1 MTRSSIQPRLV
12 TPGPVNDP
20 LYVVEPGEEVE
31 GINLDGVVRI
41 ANIEISNEDGESFLN
56 NENNSFCTGALL
68 TSGKHILTAAHCFF
82 VDNNDTVDETANN
95 LKVIFDLPE
104 SEGGTQEIFVSE
116 FTIHPDYNHTNGD
129 FVNDLAILTLES
141 EAPAGAERY
150 DIYRDSDEVGKQ
162 FVKVGYGFNGE
173 NIQTENQDGRKRAGL
188 NIFDA
193 DGVIL
198 NDLPDADDIN
208 IPEGTQL
215 AFDYDNGTEE
225 NDAFGQIFNIPDTGL
240 GDREVNTAEGDSG
253 GPAFIDGKIAGVT
266 SYGLTAETDIDDET
280 NSTPG
285 EFSVD
290 TRVSNYADFV
300 DRNTATDMMFTGMQN
315 DDRLVGGFGNDT
327 LIGRDGSDFLFGK
340 DGDDVLEGRPGF
352 DFLFGGSGNDQLS
365 GGIGRDR
372 LNGNSGN
379 DILTGGAS
387 KDKFIFN
394 TNREFNSADIG
405 VDEITDLVSAQDK
418 IILDRSTFTAI
429 ESTAG
434 NGFSINTE
442 FATVSTDAEAAT
454 VNAVIV
460 YNTTNGNLFYNA
472 NGDSDGFGVGSQFA
486 TLSNVVSLEADD
498 FTIRN

>member
-1 MTRSSIQPRLV
+1 MTRSSIQPRIV

-20 LYVVEPGEEVE
+20 LYVVEPGEEFE
-31 GINLDGVVRI
+31 GINLDGVVQI
-41 ANIEISNEDGESFLN
+41 ANNEDG
-56 NENNSFCTGALL
+56 SFCTGALL

-82 VDNNDTVDETANN
+82 VDDDNQPDEEIGD

-104 SEGGTQEIFVSE
+104 SEGGTQEILVSE
-116 FTIHPDYNHTNGD
+116 FTIHPGYNNTDED
-129 FVNDLAILTLES
+129 FVNDIAILTLES

-173 NIQTENQDGRKRAGL
+173 NIQTDNLDGKKRAGL

-193 DGVIL
+193 DGEIL
-198 NDLPDADDIN
+198 SQLPDISD

-215 AFDYDNGTEE
+215 AFDYDNGTPE
-225 NDAFGQIFNIPDTGL
+225 NDAFGQLFNIPDTGL
-240 GDREVNTAEGDSG
+240 GDLEVNTAEGDSG

-266 SYGLTAETDIDDET
+266 SYGDTAATDVDGEI

-290 TRVSNYADFV
+290 TRVSSYANFV
-300 DRNTATDMMFTGMQN
+300 DRFAPSDLVSTGTEN
-315 DDRLVGGFGNDT
+315 DDQLTGGFGNDT
-327 LIGRDGSDFLFGK
+327 LGGRDGDDTLIGRGGSDFLYGN
-340 DGDDVLEGRPGF
+340 DGNDILEGRPGF

-372 LNGNSGN
+372 LNGGSGN
-379 DILTGGAS
+379 DVLTGGGS

-394 TNREFNSADIG
+394 TNREFNSVDMG

-434 NGFSINTE
+434 NESALNTE
-442 FATVSTDAEAAT
+442 FTTVSTDAEAAT

-472 NGDSDGFGVGSQFA
+472 NGNSDGFGVGSQFA